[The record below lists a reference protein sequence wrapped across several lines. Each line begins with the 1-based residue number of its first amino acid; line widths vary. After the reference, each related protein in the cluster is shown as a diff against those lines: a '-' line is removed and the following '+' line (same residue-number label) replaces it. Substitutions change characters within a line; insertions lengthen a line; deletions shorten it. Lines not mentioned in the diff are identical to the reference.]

1 MLNFHR
7 LLVIPATAGLMLI
20 TAWQPSFAQDAAA
33 VRAGD
38 SMLSCEAII
47 TEINTLTT
55 AAAEQAQ
62 RAESRARAGR
72 GFMNF
77 ARGAL
82 TMAAPV
88 LAQGALGGMGS
99 MGGDGVG
106 AAIAQSAIQQAQIEA
121 QSQAMTAAMTAGQPQ
136 VDAYGRPVQ
145 PEQSQPAPPAQSPRV
160 QHLNALFMQ
169 RGC

>member
-1 MLNFHR
+1 MPTLHR
-7 LLVIPATAGLMLI
+7 LLVIPVTAGLLFS
-20 TAWQPSFAQDAAA
+20 ASWQPSFAQVAAA
-33 VRAGD
+33 VQAGD

-55 AAAEQAQ
+55 AATEQAQ

-88 LAQGALGGMGS
+88 LAQGAMGS

-106 AAIAQSAIQQAQIEA
+106 AAIAQSAIQQAQA
-121 QSQAMTAAMTAGQPQ
+121 QAMTVAMTAGQPR

-145 PEQSQPAPPAQSPRV
+145 PDQPETAPPAQSPRV

>member
-1 MLNFHR
+1 MLNLHR
-7 LLVIPATAGLMLI
+7 LLVIPVTAGLML
-20 TAWQPSFAQDAAA
+20 AAGQPSFAQEAAA

-55 AAAEQAQ
+55 AATEQAQ

-88 LAQGALGGMGS
+88 LAQGALGGMGG

-106 AAIAQSAIQQAQIEA
+106 AAIAQSAIQQAQ
-121 QSQAMTAAMTAGQPQ
+121 SQAMTAAMTAGQPQ
-136 VDAYGRPVQ
+136 IDANGQPVQ
-145 PEQSQPAPPAQSPRV
+145 PTPSDAAPAQSPRV